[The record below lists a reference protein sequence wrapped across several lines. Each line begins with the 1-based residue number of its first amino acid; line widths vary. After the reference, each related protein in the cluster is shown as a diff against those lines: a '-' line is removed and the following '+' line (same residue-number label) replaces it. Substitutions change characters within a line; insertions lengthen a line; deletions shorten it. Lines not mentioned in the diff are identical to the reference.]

1 MDPVQQGVPEYYNI
15 IPKRDARDLAMIKT
29 NIERE
34 RYDSLEALT
43 ADIYLMQA
51 NATKFNGE
59 MSNVAADARTFVKS
73 YENALSNFKRKRKGP
88 DVYTGGSGA
97 KKQKLA

>member
-1 MDPVQQGVPEYYNI
+1 VDPIQQNVPEYHNI
-15 IPKRDARDLAMIKT
+15 IPKRDARDLSLIKT

-59 MSNVAADARTFVKS
+59 TSQVAADARTFVKS
-73 YENALSNFKRKRKGP
+73 YETALANFKRKRKGP
-88 DVYTGGSGA
+88 DVYAGGSGT
-97 KKQKLA
+97 KKQKLV